1 MITNTQAA
9 EELLA
14 SSAFTQD
21 ADGLVRVDPAMLQRA
36 AELLAQSATKD
47 LTKLQEERDALGW
60 ATMRMSV
67 ALRLL
72 NASGMKGVSMPGSG
86 TIVPW
91 LSGWIDAGMD
101 EPLHWPSAVPFACQL
116 LTSWGFQNVD
126 GFIGKV
132 MPTDG
137 RAGKRTQ

>member
-1 MITNTQAA
+1 MIDNTTMT

-14 SSAFTQD
+14 CSAFTQD
-21 ADGLVRVDPAMLQRA
+21 AEGLVRVDPAVLQRA
-36 AELLAQSATKD
+36 AELLAQSANKD
-47 LTKLQEERDALGW
+47 LSALQQERDALGW

-86 TIVPW
+86 ILVPW

-116 LTSWGFQNVD
+116 LTSWGFQDVG
-126 GFIGKV
+126 GFIGKT

-137 RAGKRTQ
+137 RAGQRTQ

>member
-1 MITNTQAA
+1 MIDNTQAA

-14 SSAFTQD
+14 CSAFTQD
-21 ADGLVRVDPAMLQRA
+21 QDGLVRVDPAVLERA
-36 AELLAQSATKD
+36 AELLAQSASKD
-47 LTKLQEERDALGW
+47 LTKLQQERDALGW

-67 ALRLL
+67 ALRLIRTF
-72 NASGMKGVSMPGSG
+72 GMSEFALAGSG
-86 TIVPW
+86 QVRAW
-91 LSGWIDAGMD
+91 LAGWIDAGMD
-101 EPLHWPSAVPFACQL
+101 EPLHWPSAIPFACQL
-116 LTSWGFQNVD
+116 LTQWGFQDVG

>member
-1 MITNTQAA
+1 MINNTTMA

-21 ADGLVRVDPAMLQRA
+21 QDGLVRIDPALLERA

-60 ATMRMSV
+60 AVMRMSV

-72 NASGMKGVSMPGSG
+72 RASGMAGVSMPGSG
-86 TIVPW
+86 IIVPW
-91 LSGWIDAGMD
+91 LAGWIAAGMD
-101 EPLHWPSAVPFACQL
+101 EPLHWPTSVPFACEL

-132 MPTDG
+132 AATD
-137 RAGKRTQ
+137 RAWKRTQ